1 MGGTAF
7 SAQPFWQHTHLC
19 RSKRMTTEQE
29 RDFPDRP
36 DEARGVRIP
45 EESSSQEAEDVLD
58 PEGYDESQRA
68 EILEAE
74 GRGPTNGVIQTG
86 LLPDDGE
93 GDADAAEVEDDGD
106 ELEIK
111 IERATCRD
119 RVGREG

>member
-74 GRGPTNGVIQTG
+74 GRGPTNGVIQTRS
-86 LLPDDGE
+86 E
-93 GDADAAEVEDDGD
+93 EHTS
-106 ELEIK
+106 ELQSLMRISY
-111 IERATCRD
+111 AVFCL
-119 RVGREG
+119 

>member
-45 EESSSQEAEDVLD
+45 EERSSQEAEDVMD

-68 EILEAE
+68 EILERSE
-74 GRGPTNGVIQTG
+74 EHTS
-86 LLPDDGE
+86 
-93 GDADAAEVEDDGD
+93 
-106 ELEIK
+106 ELQSLMRMSYAVFRLK
-111 IERATCRD
+111 KYRNC
-119 RVGREG
+119 

>member
-29 RDFPDRP
+29 RDFPVRP

-45 EESSSQEAEDVLD
+45 EESTSQEAEDVLD

-68 EILEAE
+68 AILEAE
-74 GRGPTNGVIQTG
+74 WRGPTNGGIQTC
-86 LLPDDGE
+86 LLPPDGE
-93 GDADAAEVEDDGD
+93 VDADDDKVEENADNMAHNK
-106 ELEIK
+106 E
-111 IERATCRD
+111 
-119 RVGREG
+119 